1 MQLHS
6 FVVRTNM
13 QGMTTRSPR
22 QGTSG
27 LDDEWR
33 TLLARHAT
41 VSCAL
46 EKALHD
52 SHGLGV
58 SEFQTL
64 DDLVSARC
72 GGYKMAELTHVSY
85 LSQSALSR
93 AVARLERDGLVERS
107 LCDDDRRAIIVKPT
121 ERGRA
126 LHEAARETHRAV
138 LEATLVP

>member
-1 MQLHS
+1 
-6 FVVRTNM
+6 
-13 QGMTTRSPR
+13 MTVQSPR
-22 QGTSG
+22 PVARD

-52 SHGLGV
+52 RHGLGV

-64 DDLVSARC
+64 DDLVSSRC
-72 GGYKMAELTHVSY
+72 GGYRMAELTTVSY

-107 LCDDDRRAIIVKPT
+107 LCSDDRRAIIVKPT
-121 ERGRA
+121 ERGHQ
-126 LHEAARETHRAV
+126 LHNQAQQTHRTV
-138 LEATLVP
+138 LAATLS